1 MPGTP
6 ASDTRVSGEWQ
17 TSIANAWPKSPY
29 VMKRSAFLCVAI
41 LLIPLAILRSAV
53 ATRLDGFTIDEPYHI
68 AAGVS
73 YVKYDDFRINPEQP
87 PLVKLWIGAF
97 VAATGFRMDP
107 LQQFNDKPGERAF
120 TQRAVFNLNDPDSV
134 QRRARVAMCLLN
146 ALLLLSLALA
156 LERLFNAGVS
166 LGTLLFLAID
176 PTVAAHL
183 PIVMTDLP
191 VALLAA
197 TAVVLAAAA
206 FRRWIWT
213 DVAACSAFLG
223 LALAAKHSAPVV
235 LLSIAIIGALLAV
248 FQPLQPPGNSR
259 WLKFVKLGALLGG
272 ALLILWASYFF
283 RYSESPS
290 RLESFNR
297 PLAEKIEDVASP
309 HYHTVL
315 ALMAATHVV
324 PRAYLWGFADTIR
337 AGMEG
342 RESPKLFFGKV
353 YHFRGPRYFFP
364 AMIAV
369 KLPIGLF
376 ALVMLG
382 LLLFFARRIPP
393 DWIWPSGIVL
403 AVAIFFLLVLSRGS
417 TYAGIRHALP
427 VVVLLSVFAG
437 FAFEMALS
445 ARTWPLKIVVALAFV
460 AAAASALPQMRPWE
474 YFNEFVGGTANA
486 YKSFSDE
493 GVDLGQRSKE
503 LVGYYR
509 RELKPNGVRPV
520 CLYWIWDQE
529 KAARGID
536 CLGSDEARDAALIE
550 LPERSGTIFA
560 APSDLIPISY
570 WDSAALRAATPVGR
584 RGNLFIYQGT
594 FYLPGQ
600 AASDLYWRGIYSIY
614 GKKPDGAEAEKA
626 FRRSV
631 ELDPGAYFVHIQ
643 LGNLYLKRASREECV
658 RAYSDALKYA
668 PDDAEIQSEL
678 RSQIQRV
685 SQEDLAR
692 VSPLR
697 DPFME

>member
-6 ASDTRVSGEWQ
+6 ASKRLVPDESQISVAHAS
-17 TSIANAWPKSPY
+17 PKSPD
-29 VMKRSAFLCVAI
+29 VMKRSLFLCLAI
-41 LLIPLAILRSAV
+41 LLVGLAILRSAI
-53 ATRLDGFTIDEPYHI
+53 ATHLDGFTIDEPYHI
-68 AAGVS
+68 GAGVS
-73 YVKYDDFRINPEQP
+73 YVKYGDFRINPEQP
-87 PLVKLWIGAF
+87 PLVKLWVGSF
-97 VAATGFRMDP
+97 VVATGFRLDP
-107 LQQFNDKPGERAF
+107 LQQFHDKPGERAF

-134 QRRARVAMCLLN
+134 QRRARIAMFALN
-146 ALLLLSLALA
+146 GLLLLALA
-156 LERLFNAGVS
+156 FALRRVFNAGVS
-166 LGTLLFLAID
+166 VGALLFLAID

-183 PIVMTDLP
+183 PVVMTDLP
-191 VALLAA
+191 VALLAT
-197 TAVVLAAAA
+197 TAVVLAAAS
-206 FRRWIWT
+206 FRAWIWT
-213 DVAACSAFLG
+213 DLAACSAFLG
-223 LALAAKHSAPVV
+223 LALTAKHSAPVV
-235 LLSIAIIGALLAV
+235 LLGIALIGALLVV
-248 FQPLQPPGNSR
+248 FQPLHSPANSR
-259 WLKFVKLGALLGG
+259 SLKFVKLAALLAG

-283 RYSESPS
+283 RYSESS
-290 RLESFNR
+290 SGMESFNR
-297 PLAEKIEDVASP
+297 PMAEKIDDVASP
-309 HYHTVL
+309 RYHAVL
-315 ALMAATHVV
+315 EIMAATHVV

-369 KLPIGLF
+369 KLPIGLL
-376 ALVMLG
+376 ALVLLG
-382 LLLFFARRIPP
+382 LFLYLARRIPS
-393 DWIWPSGIVL
+393 DWFWPSGVVL

-427 VVVLLSVFAG
+427 VVLLLAVFAG
-437 FAFEMALS
+437 LAFEMALS
-445 ARTWPLKIVVALAFV
+445 SNTWHLKIFVALAFV

-493 GVDLGQRSKE
+493 GVDLNQRSKE

-509 RELKPNGVRPV
+509 RDLKPNGVRPV

-550 LPERSGTIFA
+550 LPERSGTILA
-560 APSDLIPISY
+560 APSDLIPTSY

-600 AASDLYWRGIYSIY
+600 AASDLYWRGIFSIY
-614 GKKPDGAEAEKA
+614 GKKPDDAEAEKA

-631 ELDPGAYFVHIQ
+631 ELDPTAYFVHIQ
-643 LGNLYLKRASREECV
+643 LGNLYLKRNSREECV

-678 RSQIQRV
+678 QNQIQRV
-685 SQEDLAR
+685 SQEDLAL